1 MVKKFFLLLLNK
13 FKTPYLVGYGV
24 FLVGDILHK
33 FYAFILSFLLVGMST
48 FGSYAQATTGNAA
61 VDTVIRVQKSLF
73 ATVATGLAAS
83 AAIGLKAKEL
93 YDDNK
98 QAVYDHALDAYDS
111 MSDNARVSWS
121 AAVARGKTG
130 ADMASDFWDSL
141 TSVFADNSYSG
152 DVGSGVNY
160 NPVRSTENSV
170 KWSLGKTVTLHFV
183 RFDNY
188 TVDRYTSTVQIDWGN
203 DNGSGYPFADLY
215 VEGQWFGITFPKGTS
230 IVGAFSNDS
239 LMSQMAYINAN
250 NTDHNKYLL
259 QDAGIAL
266 PDDGAI
272 YNPMTKRAIETDIPR
287 MKDAGMV
294 LPEVDVR
301 TPSGTRVN
309 YDAQA
314 GTVTLPDGSIY
325 SGDLVAGNVPDAI
338 IKDGDTV
345 WHDTKTNTDTNIWD
359 GSVTDSITGDTVP
372 DVGENAGTAEGE
384 AGAVDAGDLPA
395 ETDIEN
401 VPSRGIVWTP
411 LVQSAQDLTE
421 RFPFSIPW
429 DLQRMLSIFNTDPE
443 TPKFDIDIK
452 KYVEIDGKTMG
463 MKWTLDF
470 SFLDPL
476 AAVGRWFLI
485 IVFDIAMILAIR
497 KIMPE

>member
-1 MVKKFFLLLLNK
+1 M
-13 FKTPYLVGYGV
+13 
-24 FLVGDILHK
+24 HK
-33 FYAFILSFLLVGMST
+33 FYAFILSFLLVGTST
-48 FGSYAQATTGNAA
+48 LGSYAQATIGNAA
-61 VDTVIRVQKSLF
+61 VDTVIRVQRGIF

-83 AAIGLKAKEL
+83 ALVGIKAKEL

-98 QAVYDHALDAYDS
+98 QAVYDKALDAYDA
-111 MSDNARVSWS
+111 MSENAKASWS

-130 ADMASDFWDSL
+130 GDLVGEVWDSITSVISDVFSSHKQTIPSSYYTVQHFYGYKAYFTASSGTVFKL
-141 TSVFADNSYSG
+141 TSNTSSNPAYTSNIDMGLSFSTILFNGSNVFTYPSLNLSDSEKSYYM
-152 DVGSGVNY
+152 NFF
-160 NPVRSTENSV
+160 N
-170 KWSLGKTVTLHFV
+170 TVTDISSSFAMIQKLITMSGSSAV
-183 RFDNY
+183 Y
-188 TVDRYTSTVQIDWGN
+188 TLDIVDSSSHNLLYSI
-203 DNGSGYPFADLY
+203 GSPAVDPIYD
-215 VEGQWFGITFPKGTS
+215 Q
-230 IVGAFSNDS
+230 S
-239 LMSQMAYINAN
+239 L
-250 NTDHNKYLL
+250 
-259 QDAGIAL
+259 
-266 PDDGAI
+266 
-272 YNPMTKRAIETDIPR
+272 KRALDTDIPR
-287 MKDAGMV
+287 MRDAGMV

-314 GTVTLPDGSIY
+314 GTVTLPDGSTY
-325 SGDLVAGNVPDAI
+325 DGDLIAGNIPDAVVN
-338 IKDGDTV
+338 GDDV
-345 WHDTKTNTDTNIWD
+345 SWHDTKTNTDTNIWD
-359 GSVTDSITGDTVP
+359 GSVTDSITGDTVT

-429 DLQRMLSIFNTDPE
+429 DLQRMLSIFNTDPQ
-443 TPKFDIDIK
+443 TPKFDIDID

-470 SFLDPL
+470 GFLDPL

-485 IVFDIAMILAIR
+485 IVFDIAMILGIR